1 MRLARV
7 SLWSPSGEKVLS
19 TSHFLGTFGA
29 VRHFAFAYRQL
40 RRSKGIAQ
48 HAQRTPILSW
58 PPRRARRM
66 RILFAT
72 PEVSD
77 FIQVGGLAAVSAALP
92 RALRDFA
99 DIRLIIPGYP
109 AVLAGIGELAI
120 VGRCPAHAGLPA
132 FEVGL
137 GHAAD
142 GLTY

>member
-1 MRLARV
+1 
-7 SLWSPSGEKVLS
+7 
-19 TSHFLGTFGA
+19 
-29 VRHFAFAYRQL
+29 
-40 RRSKGIAQ
+40 
-48 HAQRTPILSW
+48 
-58 PPRRARRM
+58 M

-109 AVLAGIGELAI
+109 AVLAGISDLAI

-142 GLTY
+142 GLAYYVVKCPALYDGAGTPYGDERGVDWHDNDVRFATFSYAAAQVALGAVDKAWSADLVH